1 MRFFC
6 FSLLLCLTFSCT
18 NTKTNRQQPID
29 YIPENTSVVLKTSN
43 LESLKS
49 SINNSDLLQKFSKT
63 NPYNNLESKLE
74 SVSLLKPKSDVLIC
88 FSNTKADSLEF
99 TVITKYHD
107 QLVKTDSLPN
117 YKEETIAGS
126 KQKITK
132 STFNKSTF
140 YSTVI
145 DSMFIASSS
154 KTIID
159 AAFNNDRIPNSEL
172 EKIYNTTSN
181 DRTLSALVKADN
193 PIIKSLFI
201 EDTLSLKAFT
211 NYLAVDIDVS
221 QNEIYVNGISK
232 ANDSTESLINIFKN
246 TVPQENQIQNI
257 TPSNTD
263 GFLSFTFRNFENLK
277 TNLQAYKKQD
287 SIDNNTELFNNII
300 EVGVIYQDNDRAVVL
315 NTIDVIATEDALISE
330 QNTIDTFRETEIYS
344 FSKPDVFSKTFS
356 PLITFNN
363 ASKYCILDNFFV
375 FADNMDLLQNII
387 TNYQNK
393 TTLSEKDVFIQAKE
407 QLVDA
412 SSLMLVANPTTL
424 KQVISQNFDEELN
437 INLDHYNIS
446 ALQFIYDN
454 NFAHVNG
461 IIKKGKARAEENA
474 VSEELNIKLDNDI
487 LTDPQFVKNHIT
499 GEKEIV
505 VQDIKNNLYLISNK
519 GKILWKKELQ
529 GAVLGTIEQIDIYKN
544 GRLQLAFATPNRV
557 YVIDRNGKDVSPF
570 PMKFNDKITQPL
582 AVFDYDKNKNYRLL
596 VTQGKHVLMYNDDAK
611 EVKGFTFKSANNSI
625 ITTPKHF
632 RIGSKDYI
640 AIKTADKLYILDR
653 TGKTRVTPKTGYS
666 YSTEPVFEYNNT
678 FTTTGVNG
686 HLISVDTKGNVA
698 SRNLNLSEKH
708 SLTTSTKSLVAQ
720 SENKLTIKNKT
731 IELDYGNYT
740 APGFFYL
747 NDKIYIS
754 ITDLQTHKAY
764 LFDSQAKLLPNFPVY
779 GNSPIQLDNINKD
792 RNLEFVT
799 KGESNSILLYQ
810 LN

>member
-6 FSLLLCLTFSCT
+6 FSLLLLLTFSCT
-18 NTKTNRQQPID
+18 NTKTNRFQPID

-49 SINNSDLLQKFSKT
+49 SINNSDLLKKFSKT
-63 NPYNNLESKLE
+63 KSYTNLESQLE
-74 SVSLLKPKSDVLIC
+74 PITLLKPKGDLLIC
-88 FSNTKADSLEF
+88 FSKPETDSLEY
-99 TVITKYHD
+99 TVITKYD
-107 QLVKTDSLPN
+107 KQLVKTDSLPN
-117 YKEETIAGS
+117 YHAEQVVNS
-126 KQKITK
+126 KQSITK
-132 STFNKSTF
+132 STYNKSTF

-154 KTIID
+154 LNIIE
-159 AAFNNDRIPNSEL
+159 AAFNNNITQNEEL

-181 DRTLSALVKADN
+181 DRTLSALLKADN
-193 PIIKSLFI
+193 PVLKSFFI
-201 EDTLSLKAFT
+201 EDTLALSSFT

-221 QNEIYVNGISK
+221 QNEIYINGITK
-232 ANDSTESLINIFKN
+232 ANDSTKSLINIFKN
-246 TVPQENQIQNI
+246 TVAQENQIQNI

-277 TNLQAYKKQD
+277 TSLKAYKKQD
-287 SIDNNTELFNNII
+287 SIPTNTELFNNTV
-300 EVGVIYQDNDRAVVL
+300 EVGVIYQDNDRAIVL
-315 NTIDVIATEDALISE
+315 NSIDVIATEDVLISE
-330 QNTIDTFRETEIYS
+330 QNIIDTFRETEIYS
-344 FSKPDVFSKTFS
+344 FSKSDIFSNTFS

-363 ASKYCILDNFFV
+363 ATKYCILDNFFV
-375 FADNMDLLQNII
+375 FADSMDFIQSII

-393 TTLSEKDVFIQAKE
+393 TTLNEKDVFIQAKE

-412 SSLMLVANPTTL
+412 SSLMLVANPATL
-424 KQVISQNFDEELN
+424 KQVVSKNFNEDLN
-437 INLDHYNIS
+437 INVDDYNIS

-454 NFAHVNG
+454 DFSHVNG

-487 LTDPQFVKNHIT
+487 LNSPQFVKNHIT

-519 GKILWKKELQ
+519 GKILWKKQLQ
-529 GAVLGTIEQIDIYKN
+529 GAVLGHIEQIDIYKN
-544 GRLQLAFATPNRV
+544 GRLQLTFATPNRV
-557 YVIDRNGKDVSPF
+557 YIIDRNGKDVSPF
-570 PMKFNDKITQPL
+570 PMKFKDKITQPL

-611 EVKGFTFKSANNSI
+611 LVKGFTFKSADDAI

-632 RIGSKDYI
+632 RIGTKDYI
-640 AIKTADKLYILDR
+640 VLKTTDKLYILDR
-653 TGKTRVTPKTGYS
+653 TGKTRVKPKTSYA
-666 YSTEPVFEYNNT
+666 YSTEPVFVYNNT

-698 SRNLNLSEKH
+698 SKNLNLSEKH
-708 SLTTSTKSLVAQ
+708 TLTTSTKSLVAQ
-720 SENKLTIKNKT
+720 SENKLTIKSKT

-754 ITDLQTHKAY
+754 ITELQTHKIY

-779 GNSPIQLDNINKD
+779 GNSPIELDNINKD

>member
-1 MRFFC
+1 
-6 FSLLLCLTFSCT
+6 
-18 NTKTNRQQPID
+18 
-29 YIPENTSVVLKTSN
+29 
-43 LESLKS
+43 
-49 SINNSDLLQKFSKT
+49 
-63 NPYNNLESKLE
+63 
-74 SVSLLKPKSDVLIC
+74 
-88 FSNTKADSLEF
+88 
-99 TVITKYHD
+99 
-107 QLVKTDSLPN
+107 
-117 YKEETIAGS
+117 
-126 KQKITK
+126 
-132 STFNKSTF
+132 
-140 YSTVI
+140 
-145 DSMFIASSS
+145 MFIASSS

-159 AAFNNDRIPNSEL
+159 AVFDNDRIPNTEL

-181 DRTLSALVKADN
+181 DRTLSALIKADN
-193 PIIKSLFI
+193 PVLQSFFL
-201 EDTLSLKAFT
+201 EDTLTLKAFT
-211 NYLAVDIDVS
+211 NYLALDIDVS
-221 QNEIYVNGISK
+221 QNETYINGITK

-246 TVPQENQIQNI
+246 TIAQENQTQNI
-257 TPSNTD
+257 TPSNAD

-277 TNLQAYKKQD
+277 TNLQTYKKQD
-287 SIDNNTELFNNII
+287 SIGNTTELFNNIVEI
-300 EVGVIYQDNDRAVVL
+300 GVIYQDDDRAIIL
-315 NTIDVIATEDALISE
+315 NSIDVIATEDALISE
-330 QNTIDTFRETEIYS
+330 QNTIDTFRELDIYS
-344 FSKPDVFSKTFS
+344 FSTPELFSNTFS
-356 PLITFNN
+356 PLVTFNK
-363 ASKYCILDNFFV
+363 ATKYCILDNYFV
-375 FADNMDLLQNII
+375 FADNLELLQSII

-393 TTLSEKDVFIQAKE
+393 TTLNEKDFFIQAKE

-412 SSLMLVANPTTL
+412 SSLMFVANPSTL
-424 KQVISQNFDEELN
+424 KQVISKNFNEALN
-437 INLDHYNIS
+437 INLDSYNIS

-461 IIKKGKARAEENA
+461 IIRKGKARAEENA

-487 LTDPQFVKNHIT
+487 LNNPQFVKNHIT

-519 GKILWKKELQ
+519 GKILWKKQLQ
-529 GAVLGTIEQIDIYKN
+529 GAVLGNIEQIDIYKN
-544 GRLQLAFATPNRV
+544 GRLQLAFATPNHV

-596 VTQGKHVLMYNDDAK
+596 VTQGKHVLMYNDEAK
-611 EVKGFTFKSANNSI
+611 VVKGFTFKAADNTI

-640 AIKTADKLYILDR
+640 IIKTSDKLYILDR
-653 TGKTRVTPKTGYS
+653 TGKTRVTPKTGYA
-666 YSTEPVFEYNNT
+666 YSNEPVFEYNNT

-686 HLISVDTKGNVA
+686 HLISIDIKGNVA

-708 SLTTSTKSLVAQ
+708 AITTSTKTLVAQ

-740 APGFFYL
+740 EPGFFYL

-754 ITDLQTHKAY
+754 ITDTQTHKAY

-799 KGESNSILLYQ
+799 KGESNSLLLYQ

>member
-6 FSLLLCLTFSCT
+6 FFLLLCLTFSCT
-18 NTKTNRQQPID
+18 NTKTNRLQPID
-29 YIPENTSVVLKTSN
+29 YIPENTSIVLKTSN
-43 LESLKS
+43 LQSLKS
-49 SINNSDLLQKFSKT
+49 SVNNSDLFQKFSKT
-63 NPYNNLESKLE
+63 KGYLNLDKKLQ
-74 SVSLLKPKSDVLIC
+74 SISLLKPKGDLLVC
-88 FSNTKADSLEF
+88 FSTSKTDSLDY
-99 TVITKYHD
+99 TVITKYHK
-107 QLVKTDSLPN
+107 QLIKTDSLPN
-117 YKEETIAGS
+117 YKEEILTEGD
-126 KQKITK
+126 QKIIK
-132 STFNKSTF
+132 STYKKSTF
-140 YSTVI
+140 YSAVI
-145 DSMFIASSS
+145 DSMFVASSS
-154 KTIID
+154 KTIIND
-159 AAFNNDRIPNSEL
+159 AIANEKTTNTEL
-172 EKIYNTTSN
+172 IKIYNTTSN
-181 DRTLSALVKADN
+181 DRTLSALIKADN
-193 PIIKSLFI
+193 PILKSFFL
-201 EDTLSLKAFT
+201 EDTLSLKTFT

-221 QNEIYVNGISK
+221 QNETYINGITK

-246 TVPQENQIQNI
+246 TIPQENQTQHI
-257 TPSNTD
+257 TPSNSD

-277 TNLQAYKKQD
+277 TNLQAYKALD
-287 SIDNNTELFNNII
+287 SISNTTELFNNVV
-300 EVGVIYQDNDRAVVL
+300 EVGVIYQDSDRAIVL
-315 NTIDVIATEDALISE
+315 NSIDVISTEDALVSE
-330 QNTIDTFRETEIYS
+330 QNTIDSFRETEIYS
-344 FSKPDVFSKTFS
+344 FSQPDLFSNTFS
-356 PLITFNN
+356 PLVTFNKVT
-363 ASKYCILDNFFV
+363 KYCILDNYFV
-375 FADNMDLLQNII
+375 FADNMELLQNII

-412 SSLMLVANPTTL
+412 SSLMFVANPSTL
-424 KQVISQNFDEELN
+424 KQVISKNFNEELN

-454 NFAHVNG
+454 SFAHVNG
-461 IIKKGKARAEENA
+461 IIKKGKARAQENA
-474 VSEELNIKLDNDI
+474 VSEELNIKLDNEV
-487 LTDPQFVKNHIT
+487 LTNPQFVKNHIT

-519 GKILWKKELQ
+519 GKILWKKQLQ

-570 PMKFNDKITQPL
+570 PMAFNDKITQPL

-611 EVKGFTFKSANNSI
+611 VVKGFTFKAADNSI
-625 ITTPKHF
+625 ISTPKHF
-632 RIGSKDYI
+632 RIASKDYI
-640 AIKTADKLYILDR
+640 VIKTTDKLYILDR
-653 TGKTRVTPKTGYS
+653 TGKTRVTPKTGYA
-666 YSTEPVFEYNNT
+666 YSNAPVFEYNNT

-698 SRNLNLSEKH
+698 SRDLNLMEKH
-708 SLTTSTKSLVAQ
+708 AITASTKSLVAQ

-731 IELDYGNYT
+731 IELDYGNYS

-754 ITDLQTHKAY
+754 ITDMQTHRAY
-764 LFDSQAKLLPNFPVY
+764 LFDSQAILLPNFPVY

>member
-6 FSLLLCLTFSCT
+6 FSLLLLLTFSCT
-18 NTKTNRQQPID
+18 NTKTNRFQPID

-49 SINNSDLLQKFSKT
+49 SINNSDLLKKFSKT
-63 NPYNNLESKLE
+63 KPYTKLE
-74 SVSLLKPKSDVLIC
+74 SQLEPITLLKPKGDLLIC
-88 FSNTKADSLEF
+88 FSKPETDSLKY
-99 TVITKYHD
+99 TVITKYD
-107 QLVKTDSLPN
+107 KQLVKTDSLPN
-117 YKEETIAGS
+117 YHEEQVANS
-126 KQKITK
+126 KQSITK
-132 STFNKSTF
+132 STYNKSTF

-154 KTIID
+154 LNIIEG
-159 AAFNNDRIPNSEL
+159 AFNNNITQNEEL

-181 DRTLSALVKADN
+181 DRTLSALLKAEN
-193 PIIKSLFI
+193 PVLKSFFI
-201 EDTLSLKAFT
+201 EDTLALSSFT

-221 QNEIYVNGISK
+221 QNEIYINGITK

-246 TVPQENQIQNI
+246 TVAQENQIQNI

-277 TNLQAYKKQD
+277 TNLKAYKKQD
-287 SIDNNTELFNNII
+287 SIPTNTELFNNTV
-300 EVGVIYQDNDRAVVL
+300 EVGVIYQDNDRAIVL
-315 NTIDVIATEDALISE
+315 NSIDVIATEDALISE
-330 QNTIDTFRETEIYS
+330 QNIIDTFRETEIYS
-344 FSKPDVFSKTFS
+344 FSKSDMFSNTFS

-363 ASKYCILDNFFV
+363 ATKYCILDNFFV
-375 FADNMDLLQNII
+375 FADNMDFIQSII

-393 TTLSEKDVFIQAKE
+393 TTLNEKDVFIQAKE

-412 SSLMLVANPTTL
+412 SSLMLVVNPTTL
-424 KQVISQNFDEELN
+424 KQVVSKNFNEDLN
-437 INLDHYNIS
+437 INVDDYNIS

-454 NFAHVNG
+454 NFSHVNG

-487 LTDPQFVKNHIT
+487 LNSPQFVKNHIT

-519 GKILWKKELQ
+519 GKIHWKKQLQ
-529 GAVLGTIEQIDIYKN
+529 GAVLGHIEQIDIYKN
-544 GRLQLAFATPNRV
+544 GRLQLTFATPNRV
-557 YVIDRNGKDVSPF
+557 YIIDRNGKDVSPF

-582 AVFDYDKNKNYRLL
+582 AVFDYDNNKNYRLL

-611 EVKGFTFKSANNSI
+611 LVKGFTFKSADDAI

-632 RIGSKDYI
+632 RIGTKDYI
-640 AIKTADKLYILDR
+640 VLKTTDKLYILDR
-653 TGKTRVTPKTGYS
+653 TGKTRVKPKTSYA
-666 YSTEPVFEYNNT
+666 YSTEPVFVYNNT

-708 SLTTSTKSLVAQ
+708 TLTTSTKSLVAQ
-720 SENKLTIKNKT
+720 SENKLTIKSKT

-754 ITDLQTHKAY
+754 ITDLQTHKIY

-779 GNSPIQLDNINKD
+779 GNSPIELDNINKD